1 MLFDECEPRVN
12 IFRGL
17 YAKFWLKIWLALA
30 SIFPNWEMG
39 FFSESLQNACYITF
53 STFCATIETSPNGKQ
68 CTRCSPG
75 PLPYLSLF
83 LYISLSFS
91 LAVQYFIALYE
102 ARGSCY
108 WNLHLGLAWHFFL
121 FLFLF
126 RFLCFFFRV
135 SLFAVF
141 NFPPAPVKLV
151 INPVWTVASRWA
163 WCEGEREKGERPI
176 CAFFMVC
183 SVI

>member
-68 CTRCSPG
+68 CTRCSTG
-75 PLPYLSLF
+75 PLPLSLSIHFPLF
-83 LYISLSFS
+83 LSCCSIFHSFIWGTRQLLLEPSPELSLTFFSLSVS
-91 LAVQYFIALYE
+91 V
-102 ARGSCY
+102 SVSV
-108 WNLHLGLAWHFFL
+108 FFH
-121 FLFLF
+121 
-126 RFLCFFFRV
+126 V

-163 WCEGEREKGERPI
+163 WCDGERERRGGRPI

>member
-68 CTRCSPG
+68 CTRCFPG
-75 PLPYLSLF
+75 PLPLSLSIHF
-83 LYISLSFS
+83 PLFYSRCSIFHSFIWGTRQLLLEPSPGLSLTFFSLSVS
-91 LAVQYFIALYE
+91 V
-102 ARGSCY
+102 SVSV
-108 WNLHLGLAWHFFL
+108 FFL
-121 FLFLF
+121 TFHCLQFLIF
-126 RFLCFFFRV
+126 RQPPLSS
-135 SLFAVF
+135 SLTQFELWPHGGRDVMG
-141 NFPPAPVKLV
+141 
-151 INPVWTVASRWA
+151 R
-163 WCEGEREKGERPI
+163 ERRGGRPI